1 MFERLPS
8 RRSLIALY
16 FGLLALV
23 GVCMASL
30 RHCHGPLAPDPEL
43 PSRGDTICA
52 MLVYGPLSY
61 YMYADTLGGL
71 NYDLLRRFCADEGV
85 PLKAE
90 PVVAISDALRRVDE
104 GTADLLAS
112 VPADNSLR
120 SSNLLTES
128 LFLDRLVLV
137 QKRMPDGSLNITSAL
152 DLARDTV
159 HVEARSPAVAR
170 MQNLAKEIGQP
181 IAVAEHP
188 ELSGEYLVMKVA
200 DGSLPY
206 AVVNELVALP
216 LLERYPDLSMDTPVS
231 FTQFQTWVLR
241 GGNVALLERLNN
253 WIRAFRLTPAYAELL
268 QRYGA
273 TSPVGLP
280 APAQEPAK
288 ADKPRQ
294 GPEAK
299 TVSAAENP
307 AASAAESG
315 LEQSATE
322 VNNQNSAESEL

>member
-16 FGLLALV
+16 FGMLALV

-30 RHCHGPLAPDPEL
+30 RHCRGPLAPDPAM

-52 MLVYGPLSY
+52 MLSYGPLSY
-61 YMYADTLGGL
+61 YLYADTLGGL

-85 PLKAE
+85 PLKVE
-90 PVVAISDALRRVDE
+90 PVVAMSDALRRIDE
-104 GTADLLAS
+104 GSADILAS
-112 VPADNSLR
+112 LPADNSLR
-120 SSNLLTES
+120 ASYLLSES

-137 QKRMPDGSLNITSAL
+137 QRRLPDGSLGITSAL

-170 MQNLAKEIGQP
+170 MENLAKEIGQP
-181 IAVAEHP
+181 IAVVEHP

-206 AVVNELVALP
+206 AVVNELVAKP

-231 FTQFQTWVLR
+231 FTQFQSWLLR
-241 GGNVALLERLNN
+241 GGNVALLERVNT
-253 WIRAFRLTPAYAELL
+253 WIRSFRRTPEYAELL
-268 QRYGA
+268 RRYGA

-280 APAQEPAK
+280 AATPNSA
-288 ADKPRQ
+288 
-294 GPEAK
+294 GPE
-299 TVSAAENP
+299 
-307 AASAAESG
+307 
-315 LEQSATE
+315 L
-322 VNNQNSAESEL
+322 